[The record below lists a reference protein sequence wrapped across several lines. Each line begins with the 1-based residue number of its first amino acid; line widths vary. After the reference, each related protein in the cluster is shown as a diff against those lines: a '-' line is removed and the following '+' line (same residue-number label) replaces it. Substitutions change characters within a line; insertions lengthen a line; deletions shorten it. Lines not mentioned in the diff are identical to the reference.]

1 MVRRLR
7 WSAPLLLLAVF
18 AWFGAV
24 ACSDDAESQ
33 TDALAERL
41 VRAGEDP
48 ETRVDA
54 LPGELPEDLRDA
66 LNPGATEDT
75 PDEDIVSLPV
85 HPEATLVGSIRVESP
100 DGMVTYFVIYDVD
113 GAAADIEGA
122 VAEQVNE
129 SPWQTVQGLSTDGTT
144 ALRFQSTVSGD
155 ITGQVTIQ
163 PASSAR
169 GPRPQGTAT
178 STPAA
183 EANKTSLVYVVQVQG
198 PPPPSEAFVLPKA
211 RAIPDGLPPEM
222 LFTDGTPISVQ
233 WVNEPGARSYQLVI
247 LTKRNETEVADAY
260 RRQLGGA
267 GWDNV
272 ADEAQGFATSLEY
285 QKDDGA
291 SQVAVAIDRFTEDE
305 SYIAVFLTVQLAT

>member
-7 WSAPLLLLAVF
+7 WSAPLLLLAAF

-24 ACSDDAESQ
+24 ACSDDAESPA
-33 TDALAERL
+33 DALAERL

-54 LPGELPEDLRDA
+54 LPGRLPDDLRTA

-85 HPEATLVGSIRVESP
+85 HPDAKLVGSIRVEST

-113 GAAADIEGA
+113 GAVTDIESA

-129 SPWQTVQGLSTDGTT
+129 SPWQTVQGLSTEGTT

-169 GPRPQGTAT
+169 GPRGTAT
-178 STPAA
+178 ATPAA
-183 EANKTSLVYVVQVQG
+183 EGNKTSLVYVVQVQG
-198 PPPPSEAFVLPKA
+198 PPPPAEPFVLPPP
-211 RAIPDGLPPEM
+211 RTIPDGLPGEM

-233 WVNEPGARSYQLVI
+233 WVNEPGARSYQLVV
-247 LTKRNETEVADAY
+247 LTKRNETEVADIY
-260 RRQLGGA
+260 RRQLQQA
-267 GWDNV
+267 GWENV

-291 SQVAVAIDRFTEDE
+291 SQAAIAIDRFTEDE
-305 SYIAVFLTVQLAT
+305 SYIAVFLTVQIAT